1 MTINKIHCKLK
12 QFDET
17 TVKHYDLA
25 GNVVACFNVLRMSLE
40 GRNGWS
46 HQP

>member
-17 TVKHYDLA
+17 TVKHYELA
-25 GNVVACFNVLRMSLE
+25 GYVVAALMSFVCL
-40 GRNGWS
+40 
-46 HQP
+46 